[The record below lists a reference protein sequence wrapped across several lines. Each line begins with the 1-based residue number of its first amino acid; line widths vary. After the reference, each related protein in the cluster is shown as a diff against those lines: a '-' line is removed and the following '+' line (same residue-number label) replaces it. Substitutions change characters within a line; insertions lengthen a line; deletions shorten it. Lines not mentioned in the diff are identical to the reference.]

1 MANQQK
7 RLQSF
12 DTMIRHLLKQCN
24 FATRQDI
31 DQLTQKIDKIE
42 RKLSAIPGDGKGTS
56 PKVHPSGN
64 GSASDMV
71 LDVIADMATGANFVE
86 IQEKTRFNDKKLRNI
101 IYRLNKQGKIQRK
114 KRGVY
119 IPL

>member
-1 MANQQK
+1 MAIQK
-7 RLQSF
+7 KRFQSF
-12 DTMIRHLLKQCN
+12 DSMIRHFLKQCN

-31 DQLTQKIDKIE
+31 DRLTQKIENIE
-42 RKLSAIPGDGKGTS
+42 RKLSAVPGDGKGVPPNTR
-56 PKVHPSGN
+56 PSGN

-71 LDVIADMATGANFVE
+71 LDVIAGMDTGANFVE